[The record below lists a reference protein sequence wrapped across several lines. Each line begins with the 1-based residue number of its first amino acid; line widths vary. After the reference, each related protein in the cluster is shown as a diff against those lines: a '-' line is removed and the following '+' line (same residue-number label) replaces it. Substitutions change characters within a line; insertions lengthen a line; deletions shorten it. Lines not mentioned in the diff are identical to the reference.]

1 MRIRLQLIGAI
12 FTTFLLGVCTVIYA
26 DDLSRTVTAH
36 GLTVHYGIVPTSKP
50 GESGSTAA
58 SDVPSPGPNQYHLTV
73 AIFDSATGKRVSDAT
88 VVASV
93 KGPRSYDTH
102 FHAKPVEKRL
112 DAVTVG
118 SAVTYG
124 NDFLMPWSGI
134 YHVDLTVTQKD
145 QPKPTKI
152 RLNYDHRF

>member
-1 MRIRLQLIGAI
+1 M
-12 FTTFLLGVCTVIYA
+12 
-26 DDLSRTVTAH
+26 
-36 GLTVHYGIVPTSKP
+36 
-50 GESGSTAA
+50 
-58 SDVPSPGPNQYHLTV
+58 
-73 AIFDSATGKRVSDAT
+73 SDAT
-88 VVASV
+88 VLARV

-102 FHAKPVEKRL
+102 FHAKTVEKRL
-112 DAVTVG
+112 DAVKVG

-145 QPKPTKI
+145 QPKPTTI